1 MDKKLFRSVLLLM
14 VAAAAL
20 TLFVI
25 KIDTV
30 FSLIGLLFS
39 VLLPAFIGIF
49 VALILDRPFNWF
61 RRTYLR
67 LFKKSNHKHSLSIG
81 LGVASTYLAV
91 FAFIALFLIIVAP
104 AIANS
109 VKELIS
115 NTDVYAEKIEVAV
128 NDFIAGNGLL
138 KDKIAPIDLSNLDV
152 WIADGMDML
161 GAYAKEHATQLF
173 GVAAELV
180 GTIASVAI
188 GLVIS
193 VYVMISR
200 HHLKWQA
207 KKTVYAVFPQ
217 KTADYI
223 RKVTKLGSKA
233 VSNYIFARIIDSIIV
248 GIICFVCMAL
258 FGFEYAALISFIVG
272 VTNFIPILGPFL
284 GGVPSA
290 LLLLLV
296 SPAQCFWFI
305 VFICVLQFLDSN
317 FIDLRIAGEATGLP
331 TLGVLTCVTAGG
343 SLFGV
348 VGFVMSVPFGAV
360 VYRLVKDAVIRIS
373 REKNLP
379 LNDEELRDRPT
390 PKKLSSE
397 ETK

>member
-1 MDKKLFRSVLLLM
+1 
-14 VAAAAL
+14 
-20 TLFVI
+20 
-25 KIDTV
+25 
-30 FSLIGLLFS
+30 
-39 VLLPAFIGIF
+39 
-49 VALILDRPFNWF
+49 
-61 RRTYLR
+61 
-67 LFKKSNHKHSLSIG
+67 
-81 LGVASTYLAV
+81 
-91 FAFIALFLIIVAP
+91 
-104 AIANS
+104 
-109 VKELIS
+109 
-115 NTDVYAEKIEVAV
+115 
-128 NDFIAGNGLL
+128 
-138 KDKIAPIDLSNLDV
+138 
-152 WIADGMDML
+152 MDML

-348 VGFVMSVPFGAV
+348 VGFVMSVPVGAV

-397 ETK
+397 EAK

>member
-1 MDKKLFRSVLLLM
+1 MDKKLFRSILLLL
-14 VAAAAL
+14 AAAAGL
-20 TLFVI
+20 ALFVVE
-25 KIDTV
+25 IDTI
-30 FSLIGLLFS
+30 FSIFGILFS
-39 VLLPAFIGIF
+39 IFMPAVIGIF

-67 LFKKSNHKHSLSIG
+67 LFKKSNRKHSLSIG
-81 LGVASTYLAV
+81 FGVASTYLAV

-104 AIANS
+104 AITNS
-109 VKELIS
+109 VKELLS
-115 NTDVYAEKIEVAV
+115 NTDVYAEKVEVAV
-128 NDFIAGNGLL
+128 NEFIAGNGML
-138 KDKIAPIDLSNLDV
+138 KDKIAPVDLSNLDV
-152 WIADGMDML
+152 WIGEGLDKL
-161 GAYAKEHATQLF
+161 GAYAKENATQLL
-173 GVAAELV
+173 GVAADLA
-180 GTIASVAI
+180 GTIGSIAI

-207 KKTVYAVFPQ
+207 KKTVYAVFP
-217 KTADYI
+217 KKVADYI
-223 RKVTKLGSKA
+223 RKIAKLGSKA

-248 GIICFVCMAL
+248 GILCFVCMAL

-305 VFICVLQFLDSN
+305 VFICILQFLDSN

-331 TLGVLTCVTAGG
+331 TLGVITCVTAGG
-343 SLFGV
+343 ALFGV
-348 VGFVMSVPFGAV
+348 IGFVLSVPVGAV
-360 VYRLVKDAVIRIS
+360 AYRLVKDAVVRIS
-373 REKNLP
+373 HEKNLP
-379 LNDEELRDRPT
+379 LDDEELRDRPT
-390 PKKLSSE
+390 PKTTSSE